1 MISTLKK
8 NSQRSD
14 RGEISKVTGLGQDLK
29 ITDRTIHGELC
40 EMNDRTK
47 FWRQTDRTI
56 QRRNL

>member
-14 RGEISKVTGLGQDLK
+14 RGEIGKITGLGQDLK

-40 EMNDRTK
+40 KMNDQTK
-47 FWRQTDRTI
+47 FSRQTDRTI
-56 QRRNL
+56 HRRNL